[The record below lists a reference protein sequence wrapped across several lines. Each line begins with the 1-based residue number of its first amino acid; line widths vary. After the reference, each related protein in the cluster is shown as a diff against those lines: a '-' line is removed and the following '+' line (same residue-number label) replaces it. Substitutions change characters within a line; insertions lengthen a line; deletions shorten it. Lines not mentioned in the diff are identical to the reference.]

1 MQKRFLRLARFVLNC
16 VLRLVGIIVLLI
28 ATIQIEQRVFRYHA
42 ERLYEDVMAIQL
54 RRTTFEQLDPM
65 LQRWS
70 ANVSH
75 GEPCFKQHCELTI
88 RVRQLIFMP
97 GWDSRFFGPFQ
108 KFDRRL
114 GGRFSEVVARIS
126 VRNGFVWGEDYM
138 IGFDAAPVKN
148 DEGRM
153 VTHFSE
159 FRISTIPR
167 ADAWRLMWPG
177 RRDNPEFEIRMPTK
191 CWECVEVKFT
201 PYADPTDLRR
211 LSGFNF
217 SCLTAWGPCRD
228 RQDIAPLAAA
238 ELSKQRQ
245 SHETEKAGCD
255 LVSVRMIARD
265 AQNVGVFDV
274 IANRR
279 NSLEPFDESRTL
291 TVRLVQR
298 LKRTL
303 FWSLGE
309 KVEVEIAG
317 GMPALAPLEL
327 DSNVRPGERVI
338 LLFLRRPDWNEMF
351 GAGAEM
357 CGVVPY
363 SEENLDAVRTGVA
376 EDDHVEPLVEY
387 DPQYQP
393 RTGSDLPEPAPMMP
407 ESRRSG
413 P

>member
-1 MQKRFLRLARFVLNC
+1 MR
-16 VLRLVGIIVLLI
+16 
-28 ATIQIEQRVFRYHA
+28 
-42 ERLYEDVMAIQL
+42 IQL
-54 RRTTFEQLDPM
+54 RRTTFEQLEPM

-75 GEPCFKQHCELTI
+75 GEPCFKQHCDLTI

-97 GWDSRFFGPFQ
+97 GWDSRFFNLFQ

-126 VRNGFVWGEDYM
+126 VRNGFVWSEDYM

-159 FRISTIPR
+159 FRLSTIPR

-177 RRDNPEFEIRMPTK
+177 RSENPEFEIRTPTK

-201 PYADPTDLRR
+201 PYADPADLRR
-211 LSGFNF
+211 FSGFNF
-217 SCLTAWGPCRD
+217 SCLTASRPCRD
-228 RQDIAPLAAA
+228 RQDIAPMAAT

-245 SHETEKAGCD
+245 SQETEKAGCD
-255 LVSVRMIARD
+255 LVSVRTIARD
-265 AQNVGVFDV
+265 TQNVGVFDV
-274 IANRR
+274 IASQR
-279 NSLEPFDESRTL
+279 NSLEHFDESRTL

-298 LKRTL
+298 VKRTL
-303 FWSLGE
+303 FWSAGE

-317 GMPALAPLEL
+317 GEPALAPLEL

-338 LLFLRRPDWNEMF
+338 LLFLRRPDWNKKF

-363 SEENLDAVRTGVA
+363 SEESLNVVRAGAA

-393 RTGSDLPEPAPMMP
+393 RTGSDLPEPAPVMP
-407 ESRRSG
+407 ESRQSG